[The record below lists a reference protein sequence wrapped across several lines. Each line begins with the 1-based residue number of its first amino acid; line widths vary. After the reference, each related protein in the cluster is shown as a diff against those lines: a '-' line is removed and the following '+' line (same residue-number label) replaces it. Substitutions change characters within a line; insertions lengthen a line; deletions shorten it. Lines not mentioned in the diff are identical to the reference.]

1 MGLLGTIRSELGQIS
16 YSFKTRKGLAGLRKQ
31 FSVIRFFEF
40 PAGKPKPVL
49 QRKELWALSVV
60 KNELDV
66 LPLVLDHLF
75 AQGVDR
81 VLIAD
86 NMSDDG
92 TWEYLQERSQQ
103 DSRLMLARDSNPVHQ
118 QSEKM
123 TYLAHLAWRAGAR
136 WIIPF
141 DADEFWY
148 AHSQSLKDYFSSTS
162 QSVVYAGFHH
172 TVPTQ
177 DSPANLKEAELVM
190 DSADS
195 FPGKVAFRSHPL
207 AVIIPGNHDVARL
220 GGRSRDLDIVHVQYR
235 GVQQI
240 IRKVQQGTKSSQL
253 TGEDLSWFAPHWEA
267 GSRLSPQEIEEVW
280 QNISSGQP
288 DERIQFS
295 ATGPMIWG
303 RFLQEPYWGSGA
315 LDFKGEAD
323 DQD

>member
-1 MGLLGTIRSELGQIS
+1 MGILGKIRSELGQIS
-16 YSFKTRKGLAGLRKQ
+16 YSFKTREGLAGLKQ
-31 FSVIRFFEF
+31 QVATSRLFDF
-40 PAGKPKPVL
+40 PAGRPRVSL
-49 QRKELWALSVV
+49 QRQELWAVSLV
-60 KNELDV
+60 KNELDI

-75 AQGVDR
+75 AQGVDKIL
-81 VLIAD
+81 VAD
-86 NMSDDG
+86 NLSDDG

-103 DSRLMLARDSNPVHQ
+103 DSRLIVARDTDPVYY

-148 AHSQSLKDYFSSTS
+148 ASGQSLKDYFSSTS
-162 QSVVYAGFHH
+162 NSVIYAGFHH

-207 AVIIPGNHDVARL
+207 AIVIRGNHDVARL
-220 GGRSRDLDIVHVQYR
+220 GERSQDLNIVHVLYR
-235 GVQQI
+235 GTQQI
-240 IRKVQQGTKSSQL
+240 QRKVQQGTQSTKL
-253 TGEDLSWFAPHWEA
+253 TGKNLSDYAPHWEA

-288 DERIQFS
+288 DERIQFA
-295 ATGPMIWG
+295 ATGPMVWG
-303 RFLQEPYWGSGA
+303 RFLQEPYWGSGD
-315 LDFKGEAD
+315 LDLKGIAD